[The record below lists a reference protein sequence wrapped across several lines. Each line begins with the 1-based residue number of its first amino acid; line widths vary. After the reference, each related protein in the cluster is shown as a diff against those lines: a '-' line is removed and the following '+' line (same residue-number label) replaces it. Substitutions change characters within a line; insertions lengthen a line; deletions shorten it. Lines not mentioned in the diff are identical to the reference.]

1 MIEVKEIDKWP
12 DNDKWAKARKD
23 WDAMP
28 KDEKEAY
35 RREHAAAIDRWEAET
50 DAMAED
56 DDTEEKKKELR
67 GATPSLFFP
76 NFDFVAF
83 NSAGYRLVPDK
94 GDKRK

>member
-35 RREHAAAIDRWEAET
+35 RREHAAAIDRW
-50 DAMAED
+50 
-56 DDTEEKKKELR
+56 
-67 GATPSLFFP
+67 
-76 NFDFVAF
+76 
-83 NSAGYRLVPDK
+83 
-94 GDKRK
+94 

>member
-56 DDTEEKKKELR
+56 DDTEE
-67 GATPSLFFP
+67 
-76 NFDFVAF
+76 
-83 NSAGYRLVPDK
+83 GYRLVPDK

>member
-35 RREHAAAIDRWEAET
+35 RREQET

-56 DDTEEKKKELR
+56 DDTEEKKKE
-67 GATPSLFFP
+67 
-76 NFDFVAF
+76 
-83 NSAGYRLVPDK
+83 
-94 GDKRK
+94 

>member
-35 RREHAAAIDRWEAET
+35 S
-50 DAMAED
+50 
-56 DDTEEKKKELR
+56 
-67 GATPSLFFP
+67 PPF
-76 NFDFVAF
+76 
-83 NSAGYRLVPDK
+83 
-94 GDKRK
+94 